1 MRAALGAAM
10 GVLARVARSPFKGNS
25 SSLPRGP
32 LEPVDP
38 TVAGDLT
45 AADVVANAVS
55 RAASERGSAASSPA
69 RRDERAADSSDE
81 EGAHR
86 PPTPKLPTPKPKA
99 PPLEP
104 PQPALLTQARALD
117 KPGTT
122 PTTNESPR
130 MRPPRTRK
138 VSAAKQLA
146 LTDLQVKE
154 TQRQAKQQAVC
165 VLPTEH
171 RTIMGD

>member
-1 MRAALGAAM
+1 
-10 GVLARVARSPFKGNS
+10 
-25 SSLPRGP
+25 
-32 LEPVDP
+32 
-38 TVAGDLT
+38 
-45 AADVVANAVS
+45 
-55 RAASERGSAASSPA
+55 
-69 RRDERAADSSDE
+69 
-81 EGAHR
+81 
-86 PPTPKLPTPKPKA
+86 
-99 PPLEP
+99 
-104 PQPALLTQARALD
+104 
-117 KPGTT
+117 
-122 PTTNESPR
+122 